1 MLNFAH
7 KSKSVQIVTQTMER
21 IFISIL
27 KRFYWLL
34 IYIFTAAG
42 SVSLK
47 DDMFGVRE
55 QFKSWK
61 SAGYETVNAASS
73 DGGTKTESA
82 KKIATYV
89 CRFDFLEDNINSLRE
104 YLCHLASLASRIF
117 DGVFS
122 CPEAHRI
129 RLRVCSD

>member
-1 MLNFAH
+1 MRNFAH
-7 KSKSVQIVTQTMER
+7 GSKSVQIAKRLMER
-21 IFISIL
+21 IFISLL

-73 DGGTKTESA
+73 GGGTKAESD
-82 KKIATYV
+82 KKITTYV
-89 CRFDFLEDNINSLRE
+89 CKFDFLEDNINSLRDK
-104 YLCHLASLASRIF
+104 LCQLASLASRIF

>member
-1 MLNFAH
+1 
-7 KSKSVQIVTQTMER
+7 MER
-21 IFISIL
+21 ILTSIL

-61 SAGYETVNAASS
+61 SAGYETVNAASA
-73 DGGTKTESA
+73 DDDIKAEKAKTCD
-82 KKIATYV
+82 TYV
-89 CRFDFLEDNINSLRE
+89 CSFDYVEDTIDHLRE
-104 YLCHLASLASRIF
+104 YLCQLANLAARLF

>member
-1 MLNFAH
+1 
-7 KSKSVQIVTQTMER
+7 MER
-21 IFISIL
+21 IFTSIL

-73 DGGTKTESA
+73 DDDPKAEKAKTCD
-82 KKIATYV
+82 TYV
-89 CRFDFLEDNINSLRE
+89 CSFDYVEDTIDHLRE
-104 YLCHLASLASRIF
+104 YLCQLANLAARLF

>member
-7 KSKSVQIVTQTMER
+7 KSKFVQIVTQTMER
-21 IFISIL
+21 IFISIS

-73 DGGTKTESA
+73 GSGA
-82 KKIATYV
+82 KAENATKIATYV
-89 CRFDFLEDNINSLRE
+89 CKFDFLEDNINSLRE
-104 YLCHLASLASRIF
+104 HLCQLASLASRIF
-117 DGVFS
+117 DGIFS

>member
-1 MLNFAH
+1 MRNFAH
-7 KSKSVQIVTQTMER
+7 ESKSVQIAKRLMER

-61 SAGYETVNAASS
+61 FAGYETVNAASS
-73 DGGTKTESA
+73 GGGTKAESD
-82 KKIATYV
+82 KKFTTYV
-89 CRFDFLEDNINSLRE
+89 CKFDFLEDNINSLRDK
-104 YLCHLASLASRIF
+104 LCQLASLASRIF

>member
-1 MLNFAH
+1 MLWINIRTFAH
-7 KSKSVQIVTQTMER
+7 EQKSVHIITQNMER
-21 IFISIL
+21 ILTSIL

-73 DGGTKTESA
+73 GGGTKAESD
-82 KKIATYV
+82 KKIT
-89 CRFDFLEDNINSLRE
+89 ITKK
-104 YLCHLASLASRIF
+104 IK
-117 DGVFS
+117 
-122 CPEAHRI
+122 
-129 RLRVCSD
+129 